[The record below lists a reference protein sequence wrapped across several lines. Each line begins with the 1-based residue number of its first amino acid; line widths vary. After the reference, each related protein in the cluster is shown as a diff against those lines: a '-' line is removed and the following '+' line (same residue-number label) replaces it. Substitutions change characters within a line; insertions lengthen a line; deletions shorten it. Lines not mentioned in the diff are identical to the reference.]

1 MTSIKYSMTKE
12 QQEIFDY
19 SPLNMVITA
28 PAGCGKTEA
37 LACRAKGLLERYDFS
52 RNGRKLL
59 VVSFTNQARDNIYGR
74 IKKICKRSN
83 FAAVC

>member
-28 PAGCGKTEA
+28 PAGCGKTE
-37 LACRAKGLLERYDFS
+37 L
-52 RNGRKLL
+52 LL
-59 VVSFTNQARDNIYGR
+59 VAQKDFLNVTIFRGTGGNS
-74 IKKICKRSN
+74 
-83 FAAVC
+83 